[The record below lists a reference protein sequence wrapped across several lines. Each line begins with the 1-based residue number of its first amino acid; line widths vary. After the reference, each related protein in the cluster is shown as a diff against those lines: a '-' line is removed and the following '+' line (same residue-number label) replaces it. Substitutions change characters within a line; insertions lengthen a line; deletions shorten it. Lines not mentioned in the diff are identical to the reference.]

1 MNSDDRLTKMIEQ
14 YQNLVF
20 SVCIKLTQD
29 YFTAEDL
36 TQETFLSAYRHL
48 EQFDGA
54 NEKAWLCRIASNKC
68 IDYMRQAERRS
79 LPAEEEMLN
88 LQPSKEGLPET
99 SYLQK
104 TVFTELKR
112 KCGNLSPPYDRVA
125 TMYFVEEKSA
135 AEIATL
141 MKMKLK
147 TVQTQIYR
155 ARALLRRQYGKG

>member
-1 MNSDDRLTKMIEQ
+1 MNFDDRLTKMIEQ

-20 SVCIKLTQD
+20 SVCMKLTQD

-36 TQETFLSAYRHL
+36 TQETFLSAYQHL

-88 LQPSKEGLPET
+88 LQPSEEGLPEN

-112 KCGNLSPPYDRVA
+112 KCRNLSPPYDQIA
-125 TMYFVEEKSA
+125 TMYFVEERGA
-135 AEIATL
+135 AEIAGLT
-141 MKMKLK
+141 KKKLK

-155 ARALLRRQYGKG
+155 ARALLRKQYGKR